1 MVALVLAKSAEA
13 AAAVG
18 TEAPMAAP
26 HVWAAQADHHP
37 VIIMA
42 VEEVAVA
49 TVVAAEALKI
59 RRVVMAGLARV

>member
-1 MVALVLAKSAEA
+1 
-13 AAAVG
+13 
-18 TEAPMAAP
+18 MAAP